1 MKRNASQ
8 LAVAGLQIV
17 LIEPDFE
24 AVVAEYLRELTS
36 RLRVLR
42 VCACMTEKYMA
53 LATGWIRSFGHSA

>member
-36 RLRVLR
+36 RLRV
-42 VCACMTEKYMA
+42 CACMTEKYMA